1 VSATE
6 IVAVVLLGAFVGL
19 DVASVPQVMF
29 SRPLVAG
36 LLGGALVGHPL
47 PGIAIGAVL
56 ELFALDTLPVGATR
70 NPDWGPGSVA
80 AGALAGSHSDG
91 FPASGFLGL
100 VLVAVVTAWA
110 GGWLVHVVRRANV
123 GAVVARREAL
133 DRGDLAAIRTIQWLG
148 LVRDAGR
155 SLALTMLALALGD
168 QVSMLF
174 ATHWAGPQSVSQLAL
189 AATSVGGALVAG
201 LRLAGHGAH
210 RLWLMAGLG
219 VGLGMAGAW
228 LR

>member
-1 VSATE
+1 VSAAE
-6 IVAVVLLGAFVGL
+6 VVVVVLLGGFVGL

-29 SRPLVAG
+29 SRPIVAG
-36 LLGGALVGHPL
+36 LLGGTLVGHPL
-47 PGIAIGAVL
+47 PGLAMGALL

-80 AGALAGSHSDG
+80 AGALAGSHTDG

-100 VLVAVVTAWA
+100 VLVAVVIAWA
-110 GGWLVHVVRRANV
+110 GGWMVHLVRRANV
-123 GAVVARREAL
+123 AAVVARRAAL
-133 DRGDLAAIRTIQWLG
+133 DAGDAAAIRVVQWQG
-148 LVRDAGR
+148 LLRDGGR

-168 QVSMLF
+168 QVSTLF
-174 ATHWAGPQSVSQLAL
+174 ASRGAGPQAVSQLAL

-201 LRLAGHGAH
+201 LRLAGQGSQ
-210 RLWLMAGLG
+210 RVWLAAGLAA
-219 VGLGMAGAW
+219 GLAVSVAW